1 MKKILN
7 TLTISNFISK
17 YTNYIYIDIIH
28 IFITYQ
34 LFLRITCLQLFSL
47 LGDLQCNQSLYR
59 MICLQM
65 NSLQH
70 DLFVAELSTV

>member
-17 YTNYIYIDIIH
+17 YTNYIIH

-34 LFLRITCLQLFSL
+34 LLPMDNLFAA
-47 LGDLQCNQSLYR
+47 
-59 MICLQM
+59 
-65 NSLQH
+65 
-70 DLFVAELSTV
+70 VLSTGLLEM